1 MKKYIEKIYKGTQE
15 EYSNYLKERLINEEK
30 TFTVTANPEILMRGE
45 NNPSFDKILSDD
57 NTEIVADGIGVVKS
71 AKLFNINLSGRV
83 TGVELSEHLLKYC
96 AEYDK
101 SVYLFGASNN
111 VLEALIEKLKS
122 TYPNINIA
130 GYSDGYV
137 KDKQQVFEEIKKLA
151 PDVVLVALGSPLQEE
166 LIYNNLAD
174 FNKGIFMGV
183 GGSFDVLSGMK
194 KRAPKIFI
202 KLNLEWLYRIA
213 GSPKRWKRFY
223 DGNIKYMLKLRKEAK
238 KSND

>member
-71 AKLFNINLSGRV
+71 AKLFGINLPGRV

-96 AEYDK
+96 AEYNK

-111 VLEALIEKLKS
+111 VLSTLIEKLKS
-122 TYPNINIA
+122 TYPNIKIA
-130 GYSDGYV
+130 GFSDGYV
-137 KDKQQVFEEIKKLA
+137 KDKQAVFEEIKKLA